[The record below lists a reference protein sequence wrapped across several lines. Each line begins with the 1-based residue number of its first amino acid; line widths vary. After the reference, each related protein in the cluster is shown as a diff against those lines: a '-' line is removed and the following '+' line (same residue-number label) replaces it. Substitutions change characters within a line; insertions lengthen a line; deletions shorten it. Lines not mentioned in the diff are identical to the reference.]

1 MAGSAALVVHGGAG
15 PVAENTVPARL
26 LGCREAAQAGWTV
39 LAHGGS
45 AVDAVV
51 AAVVTLEDNPLFNAG
66 VGSPPNSDGQVEL
79 DASIMD
85 GARGCAGAVAAVKR
99 IKNPI
104 RLARRI
110 MQDQRHILLAGEGAE
125 QFARGH
131 GMTLCDPRDLI
142 NACPGRREQ
151 RHGTVGCVALDNA
164 GRLAA
169 ATSTGGIADK
179 YPGRV
184 GDAALIGC
192 GTYATHDSGVSCTG
206 IGEAIIRVVLSKT
219 VVDLMHPDVPI
230 QVTAKQ
236 AIGVLAEQTGDEGG
250 VIVINKRGDVGYA
263 RNTTHM
269 PVCWVRDGGELVTD
283 I

>member
-1 MAGSAALVVHGGAG
+1 MTGSTALVVHGGAG
-15 PVAENTVPARL
+15 SVAEDTVPARL
-26 LGCREAAQAGWTV
+26 LGCREAARAGWTV
-39 LAHGGS
+39 LMQGGS

-51 AAVVTLEDNPLFNAG
+51 TAVVILEDNPLFNAG
-66 VGSPPNSDGQVEL
+66 VGSPLNSDGQVEL

-85 GARGCAGAVAAVKR
+85 GAQGAAGAVAAVKR
-99 IKNPI
+99 IKNPV

-110 MQDQRHILLAGEGAE
+110 MQDQRHILLAAEGAE
-125 QFARGH
+125 RFARAH
-131 GMTLCDPRDLI
+131 GMTLCDPQDLI
-142 NACPGRREQ
+142 TANSGQSEPV
-151 RHGTVGCVALDNA
+151 HGTVGCVALDST

-169 ATSTGGIADK
+169 ATSTGGIANK

-192 GTYATHDSGVSCTG
+192 GTYANHHTGVSCTG
-206 IGEAIIRVVLSKT
+206 IGEAIIRVVLAKT
-219 VVDLMHPDVPI
+219 VVDLLRPDVPI

-236 AIGVLAEQTGDEGG
+236 AIGILAEQTGDEGG
-250 VIVINKRGDVGYA
+250 VIVVNERGDVGYA

-269 PVCWVRDGGELVTD
+269 PVCWVREDGDLVTD

>member
-1 MAGSAALVVHGGAG
+1 MVGSAALIVHGGAG
-15 PVAENTVPARL
+15 PIAEDTVPARL
-26 LGCREAAQAGWTV
+26 LGCREAVQAGWMV
-39 LAHGGS
+39 LSHGGS
-45 AVDAVV
+45 AVDAVE

-66 VGSPPNSDGQVEL
+66 VGSPTNSDGQVEL

-85 GARGCAGAVAAVKR
+85 GAQGAAGAVAAVKR

-110 MQDQRHILLAGEGAE
+110 MQDQRHILLVGEGAE
-125 QFARGH
+125 RFARAH
-131 GMTLCDPRDLI
+131 GITLCDPQDLI
-142 NACPGRREQ
+142 NPHPRRPEQ
-151 RHGTVGCVALDNA
+151 QHGTVGCVALDHA

-169 ATSTGGIADK
+169 ATSTGGIANK

-192 GTYATHDSGVSCTG
+192 GTYANHDSGVSCTG
-206 IGEAIIRVVLSKT
+206 IGEAIIRVVLAKT
-219 VVDLMHPDVPI
+219 VVDLMRPGVPI

-236 AIGVLAEQTGDEGG
+236 AIGILAEQTGDEGG
-250 VIVINKRGDVGYA
+250 VIVVNERGDVGYA

-269 PVCWVRDGGELVTD
+269 PVCWVRDGGDLVTD